1 MKFPGF
7 VGALD
12 IHPLQLSGV
21 VQVLKYLLLFIFFA
35 HIPLAS
41 LVLHNTEVPWH
52 SSPNL
57 CVPFWW
63 FLSLLFSAFFLSR
76 KLQGAF
82 RRNLMSHNS
91 AASSPCPLA
100 LQSHFLIPFLH
111 YLPSHPVGM
120 PRTLST
126 PSGQQRDRK
135 KWRNN
140 ILQGV
145 TQQVDS
151 PSSTSLSLLLLPS
164 TGVCCLPAIPS
175 PPSYYKHSSG
185 SFVSCP
191 WGIASVWP
199 AELAPILHSPPRAWL
214 FPHLSVQQQ
223 THVGHGFVPCVLS
236 SPLSSEGVFLL
247 KFTFTLVLKVVCRK
261 NKSWGW
267 LMSGRFAL

>member
-52 SSPNL
+52 SSPNHS
-57 CVPFWW
+57 VPFWW
-63 FLSLLFSAFFLSR
+63 FLSLLFSAFLLSR

-82 RRNLMSHNS
+82 RRNLMPQTQQLPLLVPWVFSPIFTSH
-91 AASSPCPLA
+91 SPIT
-100 LQSHFLIPFLH
+100 F
-111 YLPSHPVGM
+111 HPTLWM
-120 PRTLST
+120 PRTLAT
-126 PSGQQRDRK
+126 PSGQQQDRN

-140 ILQGV
+140 ILQKV

-151 PSSTSLSLLLLPS
+151 PASTSISLLLLPS
-164 TGVCCLPAIPS
+164 TGVCCLPAILS

-199 AELAPILHSPPRAWL
+199 AELAPILHSLPRAWL

-223 THVGHGFVPCVLS
+223 THVGHGFAPCLLS

-247 KFTFTLVLKVVCRK
+247 KVTFMLVLKV
-261 NKSWGW
+261 
-267 LMSGRFAL
+267 